1 MKKTIK
7 SILMITA
14 VAFLAACSSNKG
26 SWTRL
31 NEAEV
36 DQKSYAIAYGA
47 TAQTYKDRVNETYD
61 INSFM
66 NGVNDWYTKKVALP
80 IEQIRA
86 MTINRMLDHNVYAY
100 YSGILYAAD
109 LQANFNH
116 LDPNCWNLVQPTS
129 MTQGIHD
136 AMLDLQKNKVR
147 GDDYI
152 KNGVEQILHLCV
164 KTIAEDENKEK
175 AQSKKKKK

>member
-66 NGVNDWYTKKVALP
+66 NGVNDWYTKK
-80 IEQIRA
+80 
-86 MTINRMLDHNVYAY
+86 
-100 YSGILYAAD
+100 
-109 LQANFNH
+109 
-116 LDPNCWNLVQPTS
+116 
-129 MTQGIHD
+129 
-136 AMLDLQKNKVR
+136 
-147 GDDYI
+147 
-152 KNGVEQILHLCV
+152 
-164 KTIAEDENKEK
+164 
-175 AQSKKKKK
+175 